1 MPASTVR
8 YTVINK
14 NGEICWNKLVVS
26 GHAYKRA
33 RQRIS
38 WNQNALN
45 RMTVLA
51 YTNGLRRYELKGRLK
66 HYTDDLMEGYAK
78 RPVIRIY
85 GEFIYIFRNQIL
97 VTIYQVPCELRKYLV
112 FHGSN
117 KTVTTKNS

>member
-66 HYTDDLMEGYAK
+66 HFVNELQEDAERK
-78 RPVIRIY
+78 PQIRIY
-85 GEFIYIFRNQIL
+85 GEVLYIFSHQTL
-97 VTIYQVPCELRKYLV
+97 VTLYQIPSELRKCLSY
-112 FHGSN
+112 HRN
-117 KTVTTKNS
+117 TKE